1 MLVKPLVSNI
11 INTAHLLDGV
21 FTLLIINFALFLMD
35 HVLHLPYMRM
45 LYLNH
50 VHPQWWQ
57 FVTSIFCHA
66 SWAHLSSNIFFL
78 YIFGRAGRWAP
89 CYAIHVI

>member
-1 MLVKPLVSNI
+1 M
-11 INTAHLLDGV
+11 
-21 FTLLIINFALFLMD
+21 LIINFALFLMD